1 MTIDWNQ
8 SEGERI
14 RSIAVG
20 GSPLDMQRSYTV
32 AMNSYL
38 PGLGDEYS
46 AFGTMTLKQEWGT
59 CEQAL
64 CSFVGSSDWESR
76 VFELS
81 GTVTYVED
89 AVEENDPVAIPPT
102 NNSSNDMSSS
112 TTYLAKTSDST
123 SAATVVVLGCL
134 SVVAATTAFVSR
146 RQMRKELR

>member
-46 AFGTMTLKQEWGT
+46 AFGTMALK
-59 CEQAL
+59 
-64 CSFVGSSDWESR
+64 
-76 VFELS
+76 
-81 GTVTYVED
+81 
-89 AVEENDPVAIPPT
+89 
-102 NNSSNDMSSS
+102 
-112 TTYLAKTSDST
+112 
-123 SAATVVVLGCL
+123 
-134 SVVAATTAFVSR
+134 
-146 RQMRKELR
+146 